1 MNIVEPNVQYC
12 EAEGLKKIEL
22 IGKVC
27 TKQESNIT
35 RDSYIKFCKDR
46 LKDGH
51 TSIFEHEFVYFHV
64 AQLSKQEKQDLKTLQ
79 PHIHF
84 SIDGNY
90 CGLSYR
96 SLIDVLYED
105 SDMMFMRKQ
114 LCSDVQNTY
123 CLLYAML
130 IYTDE
135 LLKLFKEGD
144 ILGVA
149 TLKYKTSDY
158 HLSRIVRINKDVIF
172 AHAIEIYLITY
183 KLTTDRGV
191 SHETVRHRDMS
202 FNQESTRWCNYNKSR
217 FGHHLNIIIPPFN
230 NDANIDILSDEIVLI
245 EQAYKD
251 LTNRGETASLARSV
265 LPNCLKTDIYVSGTV
280 AMWKGETCSINQINN
295 IKLDIPLKEEKGFLP
310 QRCGKNAHPQIKE
323 LADKIAEDLRLKGFI
338 Q

>member
-1 MNIVEPNVQYC
+1 MIVVEPNAEYC
-12 EAEGLKKIEL
+12 KEEGLKKIEL

-35 RDSYIKFCKDR
+35 ENSHIKFCKDR

-51 TSIFEHEFVYFHV
+51 TSIFEHEFVYFDIH
-64 AQLSKQEKQDLKTLQ
+64 LLTTLDKQDLKILQ

-84 SIDGNY
+84 SIDGDY

-96 SLIDVLYED
+96 SLIDILYED
-105 SDMMFMRKQ
+105 SDMMAMRKN
-114 LCSDVQNTY
+114 LCYDARNGY
-123 CLLYAML
+123 NLLYAMWC
-130 IYTDE
+130 YADE
-135 LLKLFKEGD
+135 LLEL
-144 ILGVA
+144 LGN
-149 TLKYKTSDY
+149 TYNLRQEIIKYKTSDY
-158 HLSRIVRINKDVIF
+158 HLNSISRVNKSVIEER
-172 AHAIEIYLITY
+172 AIEIYLVTY

-191 SHETVRHRDMS
+191 SHEAVRHRDMS
-202 FNQESTRWCNYNKSR
+202 FNQESTRCCNYNKNR
-217 FGHHLNIIIPPFN
+217 FGYHLNIIIPPFN
-230 NDANIDILSDEIVLI
+230 NDGNIDILCDEIVSL
-245 EQAYKD
+245 ERAYKD

-265 LPNCLKTDIYVSGTV
+265 LPNCLKTDIYISGTV
-280 AMWKGETCSINQINN
+280 AMWKGEICYINQINN

>member
-1 MNIVEPNVQYC
+1 MNIIEPNAEYC
-12 EAEGLKKIEL
+12 TEEGLKKIEL

-27 TKQESNIT
+27 TKQEPSIT
-35 RDSYIKFCKDR
+35 TDSYIKFCKGR

-51 TSIFEHEFVYFHV
+51 TSIFEHEFVYFYV
-64 AQLSKQEKQDLKTLQ
+64 AELSKQEKQDLKTLQ

-105 SDMMFMRKQ
+105 SDMMFMRKN
-114 LCSDVQNTY
+114 LCSDVRNTY
-123 CLLYAML
+123 NLLYAMFV
-130 IYTDE
+130 YADE
-135 LLKLFKEGD
+135 LLALFGEISILQKE
-144 ILGVA
+144 II
-149 TLKYKTSDY
+149 KYKTSDY
-158 HLSRIVRINKDVIF
+158 HLNRVFRVSKDVILDN
-172 AHAIEIYLITY
+172 AIEIYLVTY

-191 SHETVRHRDMS
+191 SHEAVRHRDMS
-202 FNQESTRWCNYNKSR
+202 FNQESTRWCNYNKDR

-230 NDANIDILSDEIVLI
+230 NDENVDILSDEIVSF

-265 LPNCLKTDIYVSGTV
+265 LPNCLKTDIYISGTV
-280 AMWKGETCSINQINN
+280 AMWKGEICAVNQINN
-295 IKLDIPLKEEKGFLP
+295 VKFDFEIREQKGFLP

>member
-1 MNIVEPNVQYC
+1 MNIIEPNAEYC
-12 EAEGLKKIEL
+12 KEEGLKKIEL

-35 RDSYIKFCKDR
+35 ENSCIKFCKDR

-51 TSIFEHEFVYFHV
+51 TSIFEHEFVYFYV
-64 AQLSKQEKQDLKTLQ
+64 AHLSKQEKQDLKTLQ

-84 SIDGNY
+84 SIDGKY

-105 SDMMFMRKQ
+105 SDMMFMRKN

-130 IYTDE
+130 AYTDE
-135 LLKLFKEGD
+135 LLKLFKED
-144 ILGVA
+144 DTLGLEI
-149 TLKYKTSDY
+149 LKYKTSNY

-172 AHAIEIYLITY
+172 AHAIEIYLVTY

-191 SHETVRHRDMS
+191 SHEAVRHRDMS
-202 FNQESTRWCNYNKSR
+202 FNQESTRWCNYNKNR
-217 FGHHLNIIIPPFN
+217 FGHNLNIIIPPFN
-230 NDANIDILSDEIVLI
+230 NDENIDILSDEIVSL
-245 EQAYKD
+245 EQTYKD

-265 LPNCLKTDIYVSGTV
+265 LPNCLKTDIYISGTV
-280 AMWKGETCSINQINN
+280 AMWKGELCYINQINN

-338 Q
+338 

>member
-1 MNIVEPNVQYC
+1 MNIIEPNAEYC
-12 EAEGLKKIEL
+12 KEEGLKKIEL

-35 RDSYIKFCKDR
+35 DDSYLSFCKDR

-51 TSIFEHEFVYFHV
+51 TSIFEHEFVYFDIRE
-64 AQLSKQEKQDLKTLQ
+64 LTKLDKQDLKILQ
-79 PHIHF
+79 PYIHF
-84 SIDGNY
+84 SIDSNY

-96 SLIDVLYED
+96 SLIDILYED
-105 SDMMFMRKQ
+105 SDMMFMRKN
-114 LCSDVQNTY
+114 LCIDARNGY
-123 CLLYAML
+123 KFLYAML
-130 IYTDE
+130 VYADE
-135 LLKLFKEGD
+135 LLELFDETDNLRKE
-144 ILGVA
+144 II
-149 TLKYKTSDY
+149 KYKTSDY
-158 HLSRIVRINKDVIF
+158 HLNSIARVSPWVIRDN
-172 AHAIEIYLITY
+172 AIEIYLVTY

-191 SHETVRHRDMS
+191 SHEAVRHRDMS

-230 NDANIDILSDEIVLI
+230 NDENIDILSDEIVSL

-265 LPNCLKTDIYVSGTV
+265 LPNCLKTDIYISGTV
-280 AMWKGETCSINQINN
+280 AMWKGEICCINQINN
-295 IKLDIPLKEEKGFLP
+295 VKFDFEIREQKGFLP